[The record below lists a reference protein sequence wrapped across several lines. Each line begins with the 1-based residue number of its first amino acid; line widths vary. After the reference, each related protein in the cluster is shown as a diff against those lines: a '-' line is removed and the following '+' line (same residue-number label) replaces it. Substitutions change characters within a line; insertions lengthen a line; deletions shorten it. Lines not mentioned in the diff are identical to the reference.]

1 MAKYYDLKD
10 FKDIDDLFSTMD
22 RATANKMA
30 GYTEPKKTVKK
41 TTKKTTKKATTK
53 KTTKKTV
60 KRGK

>member
-41 TTKKTTKKATTK
+41 TTKKTTKK
-53 KTTKKTV
+53 TV